1 MYIYFS
7 SRCHISVYFRVDQSV
22 HCYLLSLKF
31 RSLIKGRLQ
40 MSIKSF
46 VQRSIFIADII
57 FLSSKSKR
65 RNEIQKKKFV
75 VMTRIVPQKVYDSY
89 GGL

>member
-1 MYIYFS
+1 
-7 SRCHISVYFRVDQSV
+7 
-22 HCYLLSLKF
+22 
-31 RSLIKGRLQ
+31 

-65 RNEIQKKKFV
+65 RNGIQKKKFV